1 MTRLL
6 EKAVDAARTW
16 PAEMQNEIARVMLL
30 FAGDEQPMVEL
41 TDEDD
46 RALALSETA
55 AARGDFASD
64 VDVRAVWAKHGL

>member
-1 MTRLL
+1 M
-6 EKAVDAARTW
+6 W

-30 FAGDEQPMVEL
+30 FAGDEQPIVEL

-46 RALALSETA
+46 RALALSEAA

>member
-1 MTRLL
+1 
-6 EKAVDAARTW
+6 
-16 PAEMQNEIARVMLL
+16 MQNEIARVMLL